1 MTRLL
6 RTYTSTINIA
16 SKNRVE
22 IINITHKVNE
32 ILQGSEIKNGL
43 VLIFTRHTTSALII
57 NEDEQRLKRD
67 ILDLL
72 EKIVPANGNY
82 RHNEIDNNADA
93 HLRSSLMQ
101 PFLVTP
107 VINGSLQLGTWQ
119 SLFFLELD
127 GPRNREVIVTVMG
140 E

>member
-1 MTRLL
+1 MQ
-6 RTYTSTINIA
+6 TYTSTLKIVTN
-16 SKNRVE
+16 NRVE
-22 IINITHKVNE
+22 IINITHKVGE
-32 ILQGSEIKNGL
+32 TLRVSGIKNGL
-43 VLIFTRHTTSALII
+43 VVLFTRHTTTALTI
-57 NEDEQRLKRD
+57 NEDEHRLKKD

-72 EKIVPANGNY
+72 NKLIPEDADY

-101 PFLVTP
+101 PFLIIP
-107 VINGSLQLGTWQ
+107 VINGSMQLGTWQ

-127 GPRNREVIVTVMG
+127 GPRSREVIVTIMG

>member
-1 MTRLL
+1 VRRGMKTH
-6 RTYTSTINIA
+6 TANIKIA
-16 SKNRVE
+16 TNNRVE
-22 IINITHKVNE
+22 LINITQRVNE
-32 ILQGSEIKNGL
+32 ALRGAGIKNGL
-43 VLIFTRHTTSALII
+43 LVVFTRHTTSALTI

-67 ILDLL
+67 LL
-72 EKIVPANGNY
+72 ELLERIVPSDADY

-101 PFLVTP
+101 PFLIIP

-119 SLFFLELD
+119 SLFFVELD
-127 GPRNREVIVTVMG
+127 GPRNREVIVTIIG

>member
-1 MTRLL
+1 MKTH
-6 RTYTSTINIA
+6 TANIKIA
-16 SKNRVE
+16 TNDRVE
-22 IINITHKVNE
+22 LIDITQRVNE
-32 ILQGSEIKNGL
+32 ALRGAGIKNGL
-43 VLIFTRHTTSALII
+43 LVVFTRHTTSALTI

-67 ILDLL
+67 LL
-72 EKIVPANGNY
+72 ELLERIVPSDADY

-101 PFLVTP
+101 PFLIIP

-119 SLFFLELD
+119 SLFFVELD
-127 GPRNREVIVTVMG
+127 GPRNREVIVTIIG

>member
-1 MTRLL
+1 MKTH
-6 RTYTSTINIA
+6 TANIKIA
-16 SKNRVE
+16 TNDRVE
-22 IINITHKVNE
+22 LINITQRVNE
-32 ILQGSEIKNGL
+32 ALRGAGIKNGL
-43 VLIFTRHTTSALII
+43 LVVFTRHTTSALTI

-67 ILDLL
+67 LL
-72 EKIVPANGNY
+72 ELLERIVPSDADY

-101 PFLVTP
+101 PFLIIP

-119 SLFFLELD
+119 SLFFVELD
-127 GPRNREVIVTVMG
+127 GPRNREVIVTIIG